1 MKKTLEKLWI
11 DYLSDECAEIDTDEE
26 RFLTEELAK
35 LHKKASASLNEGQR
49 EAVDQYVN
57 ALCDLEA
64 LFAKKAFFKGCEF
77 SISFLL
83 EAGDFKK

>member
-1 MKKTLEKLWI
+1 MKKTLEKLGI